1 MKLRTRNRLM
11 DALYHE
17 QLSLNEVKRQL
28 MYTYL
33 LPARIAKRR
42 AKELLKEAIEY
53 WESDSY

>member
-11 DALYHE
+11 DAQYHE
-17 QLSLNEVKRQL
+17 QYSLNEVKRQL
-28 MYTYL
+28 MYTYQ
-33 LPARIAKRR
+33 LPARAAKQR

>member
-17 QLSLNEVKRQL
+17 QCTLNDTKRQL
-28 MYTYL
+28 MYTYQ
-33 LPARIAKRR
+33 LPASVAKQR

>member
-17 QLSLNEVKRQL
+17 QCSLNEVKRQL
-28 MYTYL
+28 MTTYQ
-33 LPARIAKRR
+33 LPARVAKQR
-42 AKELLKEAIEY
+42 ANELLKEAIEY

>member
-1 MKLRTRNRLM
+1 MKLRIRNRLM

-33 LPARIAKRR
+33 LPARIAKQR

>member
-11 DALYHE
+11 DALYNE

-28 MYTYL
+28 MYTYQF
-33 LPARIAKRR
+33 PARIAKQR

>member
-11 DALYHE
+11 DELYHE

-33 LPARIAKRR
+33 LPARIAKKR